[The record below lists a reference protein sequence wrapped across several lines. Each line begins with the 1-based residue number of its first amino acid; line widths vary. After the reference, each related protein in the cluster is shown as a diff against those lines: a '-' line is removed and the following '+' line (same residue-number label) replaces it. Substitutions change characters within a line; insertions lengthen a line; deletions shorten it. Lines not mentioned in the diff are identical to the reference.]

1 MQMYSTI
8 IPARVINELGLIAKF
23 AGAEDNWM
31 VVKKLLL
38 RSLPPVLRKNF
49 STRHP
54 KTKLQSLNE
63 FERNLID
70 IYKGHTGI
78 ELRIK

>member
-1 MQMYSTI
+1 M
-8 IPARVINELGLIAKF
+8 IPDRVIEELNLIAKF
-23 AGAEDNWM
+23 AGSEDDWM
-31 VVKKLLL
+31 VIKKLLL
-38 RSLPPVLRKNF
+38 RSLPPSMRKNF

-63 FERNLID
+63 FERDLID
-70 IYKGHTGI
+70 IYKGCTGI

>member
-1 MQMYSTI
+1 MMTERI
-8 IPARVINELGLIAKF
+8 IEELYLIAKF
-23 AGAEDNWM
+23 VGPENDWM
-31 VVKKLLL
+31 VIKKLLL
-38 RSLPPVLRKNF
+38 RSLPPTLRKNF

-54 KTKLQSLNE
+54 KTKQQSLNE

-70 IYKGHTGI
+70 IYKRHTGI

>member
-8 IPARVINELGLIAKF
+8 IPPRVINELGLIAKF
-23 AGAEDNWM
+23 AGAEDDWM